1 MKGSYHLKLQVGIYG
16 KTYEV
21 EVEVLED
28 DASPRQPSYATHQPL
43 SAAAQSTPVASAQTP
58 APAAVENAGEDKLCR
73 SPVTGIV
80 IKVNVEPGQPVQ
92 ANASIML
99 LEAMKM
105 ETNVT
110 AHSAGKVKNVRVVPG
125 DSVKV
130 GQVVV
135 EFE

>member
-1 MKGSYHLKLQVGIYG
+1 MKLQISIDG
-16 KTYEV
+16 KTYEA

-28 DASPRQPSYATHQPL
+28 DAQPRQQNYGTYQPL
-43 SAAAQSTPVASAQTP
+43 HATVPSMPVAGAQSP
-58 APAAVENAGEDKLCR
+58 APAAKESVGEDKLCR

-80 IKVNVEPGQPVQ
+80 IKVNVAPGQAIQ
-92 ANASIML
+92 ANDLIMV

-110 AHSAGKVKNVRVVPG
+110 AHCAGTVKNVRVEQG
-125 DSVKV
+125 GSVKLN
-130 GQVVV
+130 QVVV

>member
-1 MKGSYHLKLQVGIYG
+1 LKLQISIDG
-16 KTYEV
+16 KTYEA

-28 DASPRQPSYATHQPL
+28 DAMPRQMNYAPL
-43 SAAAQSTPVASAQTP
+43 PTPSAAQPVKATAAQNQ
-58 APAAVENAGEDKLCR
+58 APAAEETADEKKVCR

-80 IKVNVEPGQPVQ
+80 IKVNIEPGQAVKADDP
-92 ANASIML
+92 IMV

-110 AHSAGKVKNVRVVPG
+110 AHAAGKVKSVRVAKG

-130 GQVVV
+130 NQVVV

>member
-28 DASPRQPSYATHQPL
+28 DASPRQPSYASHQPL
-43 SAAAQSTPVASAQTP
+43 PAAVQPLPVASAQSP
-58 APAAVENAGEDKLCR
+58 VPAAVENAEEDKLCR

-80 IKVNVEPGQPVQ
+80 IKVNIEPGQTVQ
-92 ANASIML
+92 ANAPIVL

>member
-1 MKGSYHLKLQVGIYG
+1 LKLQISIDG
-16 KTYEV
+16 KTYEA

-28 DASPRQPSYATHQPL
+28 DATPRQMNYEPVR
-43 SAAAQSTPVASAQTP
+43 AAA
-58 APAAVENAGEDKLCR
+58 APTQAEEAGDEKKVCR

-80 IKVNVEPGQPVQ
+80 IKVNVEPGQAVE
-92 ANASIML
+92 ANDPIMV

-105 ETNVT
+105 ETNVS
-110 AHSAGKVKNVRVVPG
+110 AHAAGKVKKVRVAKG

-130 GQVVV
+130 NQVVV

>member
-1 MKGSYHLKLQVGIYG
+1 LKLQISIDG
-16 KTYEV
+16 KTYET

-28 DASPRQPSYATHQPL
+28 DAMPRQTHDVPYHPL
-43 SAAAQSTPVASAQTP
+43 PAAATPASVASAPTQ
-58 APAAVENAGEDKLCR
+58 APPEATDEGKVCR

-80 IKVNVEPGQPVQ
+80 IKVNIEPGQTVQ
-92 ANASIML
+92 ANEPVMV

-110 AHSAGKVKNVRVVPG
+110 AHCTGKVKNVRVAQG

-130 GQVVV
+130 NQVVV

>member
-1 MKGSYHLKLQVGIYG
+1 LKLQISIDG
-16 KTYEV
+16 KTYEA

-28 DASPRQPSYATHQPL
+28 DAVPRQMNYGPMPVPIAGQP
-43 SAAAQSTPVASAQTP
+43 AKAVAAQTQ
-58 APAAVENAGEDKLCR
+58 APATEQTADEKKVCR

-80 IKVNVEPGQPVQ
+80 IKVNIEPGQAVE
-92 ANASIML
+92 ANDPIMV

-110 AHSAGKVKNVRVVPG
+110 AHAAGKVKSVRVAKG

-130 GQVVV
+130 NQVVV

>member
-1 MKGSYHLKLQVGIYG
+1 MKGSCNLKLQVGIDG

-28 DASPRQPSYATHQPL
+28 DANPRQTSYAPHQSLP
-43 SAAAQSTPVASAQTP
+43 AAAQPMPVAGAQ
-58 APAAVENAGEDKLCR
+58 APALSAVENAAEDKLCR

-92 ANASIML
+92 ANAPILL

-110 AHSAGKVKNVRVVPG
+110 AHSAGKVKNVRVAPG

>member
-1 MKGSYHLKLQVGIYG
+1 LKLQIAIDG
-16 KTYEV
+16 KTYEA

-28 DASPRQPSYATHQPL
+28 DAQPRQQNYGTYQPL
-43 SAAAQSTPVASAQTP
+43 HATVPSHPVAAGAQSPTP
-58 APAAVENAGEDKLCR
+58 ATEESAGDDKLCR

-80 IKVNVEPGQPVQ
+80 IKVNVEPGQAVQ
-92 ANASIML
+92 ANDLIMV

-110 AHSAGKVKNVRVVPG
+110 AHCAGTVKNVRVEQG
-125 DSVKV
+125 GSVKLN
-130 GQVVV
+130 QVVV

>member
-1 MKGSYHLKLQVGIYG
+1 MGMPQAHPGTIQSVH
-16 KTYEV
+16 
-21 EVEVLED
+21 
-28 DASPRQPSYATHQPL
+28 ATAAPAK
-43 SAAAQSTPVASAQTP
+43 AAAAEE
-58 APAAVENAGEDKLCR
+58 AVDEKKVCR

-80 IKVNVEPGQPVQ
+80 IKVNVEPGQAVQ
-92 ANASIML
+92 ANDPLMV

-110 AHSAGKVKNVRVVPG
+110 AQAAGKVKSVRVAQG

>member
-1 MKGSYHLKLQVGIYG
+1 LKLQIGIDG
-16 KTYEV
+16 KSYEV

-28 DASPRQPSYATHQPL
+28 DAKPHQPSYAPQQAQ
-43 SAAAQSTPVASAQTP
+43 AAVQATPVAGAQTK
-58 APAAVENAGEDKLCR
+58 APAVEESAGDDKLCR

-80 IKVNVEPGQPVQ
+80 IKVNVEPGQAIE
-92 ANASIML
+92 ANQPIMV

-110 AHSAGKVKNVRVVPG
+110 AQSAGKVKNVRVAQG

-135 EFE
+135 EFD

>member
-1 MKGSYHLKLQVGIYG
+1 MGPLTRFPRRGSR
-16 KTYEV
+16 
-21 EVEVLED
+21 
-28 DASPRQPSYATHQPL
+28 SRPPRRSRLRRPR
-43 SAAAQSTPVASAQTP
+43 AAEEA
-58 APAAVENAGEDKLCR
+58 KLCR

-80 IKVNVEPGQPVQ
+80 IKVNVEPGQAIQ
-92 ANASIML
+92 ANDPIMV

-110 AHSAGKVKNVRVVPG
+110 AHAAGKVKNVRVAKG

-130 GQVVV
+130 NQVVV

>member
-1 MKGSYHLKLQVGIYG
+1 LKLQIGIDG
-16 KTYEV
+16 KSYEV

-28 DASPRQPSYATHQPL
+28 DAMPRQPGNGPYQQVPATAQPL
-43 SAAAQSTPVASAQTP
+43 PVAGSLSP
-58 APAAVENAGEDKLCR
+58 APAAKESVGEDKLCR

-80 IKVNVEPGQPVQ
+80 IKVNVVPGQAIQ
-92 ANASIML
+92 TNDLIMV

-110 AHSAGKVKNVRVVPG
+110 AHCAGTVKNVRVAQG
-125 DSVKV
+125 GSVKLN
-130 GQVVV
+130 QVVV

>member
-1 MKGSYHLKLQVGIYG
+1 MGPS
-16 KTYEV
+16 TRF
-21 EVEVLED
+21 
-28 DASPRQPSYATHQPL
+28 PRRSSRCRPPRKSQ
-43 SAAAQSTPVASAQTP
+43 
-58 APAAVENAGEDKLCR
+58 APAAEENAEEDKLCR

-80 IKVNVEPGQPVQ
+80 IKVNVEPGQAIQ
-92 ANASIML
+92 ANDPIMV

-110 AHSAGKVKNVRVVPG
+110 AHAAGKVKNVRVAQG

-130 GQVVV
+130 NQVVV

>member
-1 MKGSYHLKLQVGIYG
+1 LKLQIGIDG
-16 KTYEV
+16 KTYDV

-28 DASPRQPSYATHQPL
+28 DAKPLQASHGTYQPL
-43 SAAAQSTPVASAQTP
+43 AATVPSTPVAGAQTP
-58 APAAVENAGEDKLCR
+58 APAAKESVSEDKLCR

-80 IKVNVEPGQPVQ
+80 IKVNVAPGQAIQ
-92 ANASIML
+92 ANDLIMV

-110 AHSAGKVKNVRVVPG
+110 AHSAGTVKNVRVAEG
-125 DSVKV
+125 GSVKLN
-130 GQVVV
+130 QVVV

>member
-1 MKGSYHLKLQVGIYG
+1 MKLQIGIDG
-16 KTYEV
+16 KSYEV

-28 DASPRQPSYATHQPL
+28 DAQPRQVSYAAQQPPP
-43 SAAAQSTPVASAQTP
+43 AAAQAAPAAAQ
-58 APAAVENAGEDKLCR
+58 APAAVEVAGEDKLCR

-80 IKVNVEPGQPVQ
+80 IKVNVAPGQAVK
-92 ANASIML
+92 AGDL
-99 LEAMKM
+99 VVVLEAMKM

-110 AHSAGKVKNVRVVPG
+110 APSAGKVKNVRVAQG

>member
-1 MKGSYHLKLQVGIYG
+1 MKLQISIDG
-16 KTYEV
+16 KTYET

-28 DASPRQPSYATHQPL
+28 DAMPRQPSYGPYQPL
-43 SAAAQSTPVASAQTP
+43 HATVPSHPVAAGAQSP
-58 APAAVENAGEDKLCR
+58 APAAEESAGEDKLCR

-80 IKVNVEPGQPVQ
+80 IKVNVEPGQAIQ
-92 ANASIML
+92 ANDLIMV

-110 AHSAGKVKNVRVVPG
+110 AHCAGTVKNVRVEQG
-125 DSVKV
+125 GSVKLN
-130 GQVVV
+130 QVVV

>member
-1 MKGSYHLKLQVGIYG
+1 LKLQISIDG
-16 KTYEV
+16 KTYEA

-28 DASPRQPSYATHQPL
+28 DAMPRQASYGRPQPL
-43 SAAAQSTPVASAQTP
+43 PATVQPVPAAAAQAQ
-58 APAAVENAGEDKLCR
+58 APAAAEAVDENKVCR
-73 SPVTGIV
+73 SPVQGIV
-80 IKVNVEPGQPVQ
+80 IKVNVAPGQAVQ
-92 ANASIML
+92 ANDPIMV

-110 AHSAGKVKNVRVVPG
+110 AHGAGKVKNVRVAPG

>member
-1 MKGSYHLKLQVGIYG
+1 LKLQISIDG
-16 KTYEV
+16 KTYEA

-28 DASPRQPSYATHQPL
+28 DAMQRQQNYGSPQPN
-43 SAAAQSTPVASAQTP
+43 
-58 APAAVENAGEDKLCR
+58 PAAVHPIQAVVAQRQVSLAAEAVEEAKLCR

-80 IKVNVEPGQPVQ
+80 IKVNVEAGQSIE
-92 ANASIML
+92 ANDPIMV

-110 AHSAGKVKNVRVVPG
+110 AHRAGKVKNVRVARG

-130 GQVVV
+130 NQVVV